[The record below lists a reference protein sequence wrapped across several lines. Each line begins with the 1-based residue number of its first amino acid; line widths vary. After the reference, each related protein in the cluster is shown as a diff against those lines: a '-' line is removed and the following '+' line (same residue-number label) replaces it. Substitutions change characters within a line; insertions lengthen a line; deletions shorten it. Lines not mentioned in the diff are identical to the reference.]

1 MLSELHGDLASD
13 SLLTFDERMLIERA
27 RVGDPRALRV
37 LYQRH
42 ADPVLRTA
50 IMPVV
55 RDPTLAKDLL
65 ADTFVRAIEN
75 LHRFH
80 WQPKGLLPWL
90 VRIAKN
96 LSLDHVRRSKR
107 MTAWPAGM
115 DMRAEL
121 DTENLLGRAELAD
134 QARVRIEVC
143 MAELSPR
150 YQRVISLRL
159 IEQRPR
165 IEVAALLGVTTSTL
179 DVVLCRACKAFRK
192 QWRRRFGGSTPQ
204 WA

>member
-1 MLSELHGDLASD
+1 MLHESHGHVASD
-13 SLLTFDERMLIERA
+13 PLAALDERMLVERA
-27 RVGDPRALRV
+27 RVGDARALRA

-42 ADPVLRTA
+42 ADPILRTA

-55 RDPTLAKDLL
+55 HDPTTAKDLL

-96 LSLDHVRRSKR
+96 LSLDHVRRYKR
-107 MTAWPAGM
+107 MTAWPAGFEIP
-115 DMRAEL
+115 AEF
-121 DTENLLGRAELAD
+121 DAENLLGRTELAE
-134 QARVRIEVC
+134 QARVRIDAC
-143 MAELSPR
+143 MADLSPR
-150 YQRVISLRL
+150 YRQVITLRL

-165 IEVAALLGVTTSTL
+165 VEVAATLGVTTGTL
-179 DVVLCRACKAFRK
+179 DVVLCRACKVFRK
-192 QWRRRFGGSTPQ
+192 HWRRRFGGSPPQ

>member
-1 MLSELHGDLASD
+1 MLRELQAD
-13 SLLTFDERMLIERA
+13 DERMLIDRA
-27 RVGDPRALRV
+27 RVGDARALRA

-75 LHRFH
+75 LHRFT

-90 VRIAKN
+90 IRIAKN
-96 LSLDHVRRSKR
+96 LSLDHVRRHKR
-107 MTAWPAGM
+107 MIAWPAGM
-115 DMRAEL
+115 DVRAEL
-121 DTENLLGRAELAD
+121 DTENLLGRAELAELAH
-134 QARVRIEVC
+134 ARIHVC

-150 YQRVISLRL
+150 YQQVITLRL

-165 IEVAALLGVTTSTL
+165 VEVAATLGVTTSTL

-192 QWRRRFGGSTPQ
+192 TWRRRFGGSSPL